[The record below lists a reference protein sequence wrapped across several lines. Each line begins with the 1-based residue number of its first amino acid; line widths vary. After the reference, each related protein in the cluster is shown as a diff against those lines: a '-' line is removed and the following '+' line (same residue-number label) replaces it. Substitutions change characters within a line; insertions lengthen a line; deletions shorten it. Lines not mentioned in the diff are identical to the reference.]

1 MDIVGVIIDKYVLL
15 PNYCYRCGNQ
25 AAIMEV
31 DEHLKYTFLQY
42 DPSPTQGTKDEEIG
56 VNKRTPDYFL

>member
-15 PNYCYRCGNQ
+15 

-42 DPSPTQGTKDEEIG
+42 DPSPTQGTKDEETG